1 MKKNPLISVL
11 CSSFN
16 HEKYVGY
23 FINSLLNQTYKKWEL
38 IIIDDCST
46 DNNVA
51 EIKKFDDNRIRFF
64 QQPFNSGAGI
74 VITRAFE
81 ISEGDI
87 IVECA
92 SDDALRNDYFE
103 KVVEVFTKKNNVG
116 VIYSSLQIID
126 YENNST
132 NHWDLPELNRIKLLK
147 KMFYESNCLFSPGY
161 AIRREFY
168 KLLVPMNFAFI
179 QHQDYQWHIKLLLNT
194 DCELLRDYYVFYRF
208 QESNSVSLSGMNTAG
223 ENRYRLEEDY
233 LMNTFLQL
241 KDKKLA
247 EEILGLAPGTIIDSK
262 LIPYYFATSAFK
274 SENRMKRQ
282 WGYRTL
288 INFFEDSE
296 NFILANKL
304 LGFEFKDLLKISG
317 NDFYSLSGTDEKASR
332 YDHFVSSSFAKQ
344 IKMSFCFLLKRILY
358 KIIKKNERPEL

>member
-147 KMFYESNCLFSPGY
+147 KCF
-161 AIRREFY
+161 
-168 KLLVPMNFAFI
+168 MN
-179 QHQDYQWHIKLLLNT
+179 LT
-194 DCELLRDYYVFYRF
+194 VF
-208 QESNSVSLSGMNTAG
+208 
-223 ENRYRLEEDY
+223 
-233 LMNTFLQL
+233 FLQ
-241 KDKKLA
+241 DMQ
-247 EEILGLAPGTIIDSK
+247 
-262 LIPYYFATSAFK
+262 SA
-274 SENRMKRQ
+274 
-282 WGYRTL
+282 G
-288 INFFEDSE
+288 
-296 NFILANKL
+296 NFI
-304 LGFEFKDLLKISG
+304 
-317 NDFYSLSGTDEKASR
+317 
-332 YDHFVSSSFAKQ
+332 SFL
-344 IKMSFCFLLKRILY
+344 FL
-358 KIIKKNERPEL
+358 